1 MEINA
6 LFLQA
11 QLQESLIGMENNGR
25 HFPVDDVFATHQL
38 MAQIRMI
45 TKIYRLVRFFPYNA
59 KLTLPLYMLNATD
72 QLRFLRFIITAV
84 NINKDTLFVYDT
96 QCHALFSL
104 LKSEKHAPAS
114 FEFLPGILFSLEF

>member
-1 MEINA
+1 
-6 LFLQA
+6 
-11 QLQESLIGMENNGR
+11 MENNGR

-45 TKIYRLVRFFPYNA
+45 TKVYRLVRFFPYNA

-84 NINKDTLFVYDT
+84 NVNKNTLSST
-96 QCHALFSL
+96 TLNATPFSVFSS
-104 LKSEKHAPAS
+104 LKTRAR
-114 FEFLPGILFSLEF
+114 FF